1 MKDGREQGNNIFF
14 PHLKIFKFNFRS
26 DNKQTI
32 SNRYTEIK

>member
-14 PHLKIFKFNFRS
+14 SHLKILKFNFRS
-26 DNKQTI
+26 DNKQTV